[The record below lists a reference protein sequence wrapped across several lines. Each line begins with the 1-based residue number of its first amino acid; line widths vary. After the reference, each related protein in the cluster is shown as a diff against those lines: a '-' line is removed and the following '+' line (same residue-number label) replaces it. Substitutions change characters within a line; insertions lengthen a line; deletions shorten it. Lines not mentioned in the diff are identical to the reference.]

1 MKPGALADLAAW
13 FSRREKVFRWLAIGL
28 AAAVFIAQWIRAGVR
43 LEDGDFFLHW
53 KFASRFVGQQ
63 LMYAD
68 GLHVPYPPF
77 WGLAWSPIA
86 AFSLSVAKVLA
97 YPLSL
102 AALGLLWFV
111 LDRLS
116 RRRLPLDRTQA
127 FWAGA
132 AALAL
137 TSRFVIRE
145 LPECGPNLLLLA
157 LSWLAVWL
165 WVERR
170 DVLGGACLGLA
181 IAMKCTPGL
190 FLAYFAWKRQW
201 KMTASAAVAAL
212 VFTLA
217 PAVWQGPAAYR
228 QHMEIWLTQL
238 ARGAA
243 QSDPSRGVLGE
254 EELKNLSLRP
264 AAARFL
270 MRLPAGHVSR
280 IDHPAYLEFLD
291 LSPAAADRIVKLALL
306 ALVVFSAWKFRR
318 PAEAR
323 DDLTI
328 VWECAA
334 VSVLILLLSPITWAQ
349 HCVAFLPAFY
359 LLARAAFVRGR
370 SPRWIEA
377 AVAAFVVANLLL
389 SRGLIGR
396 DWAMLLASYHLQTFS
411 FLAVLAVLFA
421 CRARE
426 SALTASADAEV
437 IRLFRASA
445 VFRRK
450 AA

>member
-1 MKPGALADLAAW
+1 VKPDSFAACAAW
-13 FSRREKVFRWLAIGL
+13 FSQREKIFRRLAIGL
-28 AAAVFIAQWIRAGVR
+28 AAAVFVVQWVRAGVK

-53 KFASRFVGQQ
+53 KFATRFVHQQ

-77 WGLAWSPIA
+77 WGMAWSPIA
-86 AFSLSVAKVLA
+86 AFSVGAAKVLA

-102 AALGLLWFV
+102 AALALLWFV
-111 LDRLS
+111 LDRLT
-116 RRRLPLDRTQA
+116 RRQLPLDRTKV
-127 FWAGA
+127 FWVGA

-137 TSRFVIRE
+137 SSRFVIRE

-170 DVLGGACLGLA
+170 EVLGGTCLGLA

-201 KMTASAAVAAL
+201 KMAASTATAAL
-212 VFTLA
+212 AFTLA
-217 PAVWQGPAAYR
+217 PVLWQGPADYR

-238 ARGAA
+238 AQSAA

-264 AAARFL
+264 AVARFL
-270 MRLPAGHVSR
+270 MRLPAGHLSR
-280 IDHPAYLEFLD
+280 VDHPAYLEFLD
-291 LSPAAADRIVKLALL
+291 LSPAAADRAVKLALL
-306 ALVVFSAWKFRR
+306 ALVVFSTWTFRR
-318 PAEAR
+318 PVEAR

-334 VSVLILLLSPITWAQ
+334 VSVLILLFSPITWAQ

-370 SPRWIEA
+370 SQRWIEA
-377 AVAAFVVANLLL
+377 AVAAFVVVNLLL
-389 SRGLIGR
+389 NRGLLVR
-396 DWAMLLASYHLQTFS
+396 DLAMLLASYHLQTFS
-411 FLAVLAVLFA
+411 FLGILAVLFA

-437 IRLFRASA
+437 IRLFRASG
-445 VFRRK
+445 FYRRK